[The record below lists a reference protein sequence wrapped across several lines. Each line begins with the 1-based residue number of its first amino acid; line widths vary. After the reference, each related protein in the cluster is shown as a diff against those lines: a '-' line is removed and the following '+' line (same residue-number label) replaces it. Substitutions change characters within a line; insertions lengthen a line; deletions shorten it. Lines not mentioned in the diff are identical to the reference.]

1 MAKFVPVLLTRYS
14 VKLIIYKLSHL
25 NMYLLVEITK
35 DDRTVKL
42 LLYKGNSFD
51 SSSAKKSLDFIRQNY
66 KRRKL

>member
-1 MAKFVPVLLTRYS
+1 MAKFVPVMLTRYS
-14 VKLIIYKLSHL
+14 VKLSIYKLSHL

-51 SSSAKKSLDFIRQNY
+51 SSSAKKCLDFIRQNY

>member
-1 MAKFVPVLLTRYS
+1 
-14 VKLIIYKLSHL
+14 
-25 NMYLLVEITK
+25 MYLLVEITK